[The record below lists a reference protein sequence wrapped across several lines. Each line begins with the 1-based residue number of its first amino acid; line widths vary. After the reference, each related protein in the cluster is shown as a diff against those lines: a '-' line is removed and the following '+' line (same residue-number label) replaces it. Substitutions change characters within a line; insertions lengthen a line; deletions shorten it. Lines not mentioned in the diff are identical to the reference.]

1 MKLTATAAWLY
12 RISMTIHLKPELERL
27 IQKDVERGPYQTAD
41 EFVERAVQMLH
52 EQEEWLS
59 ANRADIGAK
68 IEEGYASAQR
78 GELIDGDLVRTRM
91 EQKKR
96 AWLSDKPTE

>member
-1 MKLTATAAWLY
+1 
-12 RISMTIHLKPELERL
+12 MTIHLKPELERL

-52 EQEEWLS
+52 EQEEWMW
-59 ANRADIGAK
+59 ANRAEIRAK

-78 GELIDGDLVRTRM
+78 GDLIDADQVRAQM
-91 EQKKR
+91 EEKKR
-96 AWLSDKPTE
+96 LWREQRRA